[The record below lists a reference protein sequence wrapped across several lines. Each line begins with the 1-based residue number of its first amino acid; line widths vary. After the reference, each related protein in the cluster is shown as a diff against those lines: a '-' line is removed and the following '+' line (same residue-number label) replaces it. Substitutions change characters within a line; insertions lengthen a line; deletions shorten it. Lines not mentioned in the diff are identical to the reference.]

1 MESKTE
7 ELTPQQ
13 KRQYV
18 EERWERVHVCDGGYQ
33 YYARG
38 TVLITYFAGKHY
50 VFLNDYAAYA
60 FTRQREEEIRLVEE
74 EAGRLNLLVT
84 ELIDLI
90 KWQAERGLINALVR
104 DEVRELCAYTRT
116 YQKQLAEL
124 ATLKA
129 GMKEGK

>member
-38 TVLITYFAGKHY
+38 TVLITYFAGKHH
-50 VFLNDYAAYA
+50 VFLNDSAAYD
-60 FTRQREEEIRLVEE
+60 FTRQREEEIRMVEE
-74 EAGRLNLLVT
+74 EIVFLADTVASYNYTQSNPCQKDVVINDRIIAKLS
-84 ELIDLI
+84 
-90 KWQAERGLINALVR
+90 AEI
-104 DEVRELCAYTRT
+104 
-116 YQKQLAEL
+116 
-124 ATLKA
+124 ATLRR